1 METFAWEPAQV
12 IEEEIRFRTLITPFE
27 SGKEQRRSKGV
38 PRRVWTMKFS
48 RLKAE
53 GDQIWAF
60 YVARKGVYEAF
71 LWTNPIDGQ
80 QYTVRFLEDSLSR
93 TDFYNLAYEFG
104 LKIIEVV

>member
-1 METFAWEPAQV
+1 METFTWQPTQV
-12 IEEEIRFRTLITPFE
+12 VEEETRFRTLITPFE

-38 PRRVWTMKFS
+38 PRRVWTMEFS

-53 GDQIWAF
+53 GDEIWAF
-60 YVARKGVYEAF
+60 YVARKGAYEAF

-80 QYTVRFLEDSLSR
+80 QYTVRFLEDNLSR
-93 TDFYNLAYEFG
+93 TAFLGLAYEFG